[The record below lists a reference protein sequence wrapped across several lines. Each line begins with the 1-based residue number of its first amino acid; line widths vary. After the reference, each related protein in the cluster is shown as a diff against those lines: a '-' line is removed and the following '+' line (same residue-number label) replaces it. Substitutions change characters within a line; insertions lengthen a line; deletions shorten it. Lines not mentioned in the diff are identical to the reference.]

1 MRDYEENLEKY
12 LEQIKKFTKEIIFKN
27 QEIKHDIHIP
37 YSNGI
42 PRILFQIYVDID
54 KMYKGSPTY
63 DKEYQG
69 IIKQL
74 DFEIKDISKYFNIPT
89 QQLEPH
95 YTYINYDFTKEIV
108 SKSQH
113 EWYLILMDEYGI
125 RRDLLEQYEFMV
137 DLILDPDYVSDTR
150 IVAWCQYINNTEV
163 FYDVNLDCDKIESV
177 VISVLENNGVMD
189 SGLLVH
195 IGVCEEYDY

>member
-12 LEQIKKFTKEIIFKN
+12 LGQIKKFTKEIIFKN

-37 YSNGI
+37 PSNGI

-63 DKEYQG
+63 DKKYQG

-74 DFEIKDISKYFNIPT
+74 DFEIKDISKYFNIPA
-89 QQLEPH
+89 QQLESH
-95 YTYINYDFTKEIV
+95 YTYINYDFTKGIV

-137 DLILDPDYVSDTR
+137 NLFLDPDYVSDNR
-150 IVAWCQYINNTEV
+150 IVAWCQNIYNTEV
-163 FYDVNLDCDKIESV
+163 FYDANLDCDKLESI

-189 SGLLVH
+189 SGMLVH
-195 IGVCEEYDY
+195 IGVCEEYEY

>member
-37 YSNGI
+37 HSNGI

-63 DKEYQG
+63 DKEYQD

-189 SGLLVH
+189 SGMLVH